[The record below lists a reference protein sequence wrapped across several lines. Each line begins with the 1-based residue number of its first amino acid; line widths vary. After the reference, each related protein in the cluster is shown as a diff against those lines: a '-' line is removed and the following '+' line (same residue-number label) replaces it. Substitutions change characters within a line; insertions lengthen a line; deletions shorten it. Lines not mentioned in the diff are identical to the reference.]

1 MEGREVHLGGAYRAY
16 LEANLKTSIE
26 WTCPMECQG
35 LSLPWV
41 LSNGV
46 VYWNGIPQGP
56 TAGDGERPIP
66 EETSTQSRE

>member
-1 MEGREVHLGGAYRAY
+1 
-16 LEANLKTSIE
+16 
-26 WTCPMECQG
+26 MECQW

-56 TAGDGERPIP
+56 TAGDGDRPIP
-66 EETSTQSRE
+66 EESTQ